1 MKTNPK
7 PKTRNPKQTRS
18 LNKPCSKVV
27 GRASFEHCNFGFG
40 ICFGFRISDFGFS
53 WILPCLALALCASV
67 PLSSN
72 AGQLE
77 HLLVI
82 GCDGFGSVGFTDAN
96 TPVLHRLM
104 REGAYTLHARGVMP
118 TSSSPNWAS
127 MIMGAGPEQHG
138 VTSNDWETNK
148 FEIAPTVVG
157 PGGIFPT
164 IFGALRAQRPTA
176 KIAVVHDWDGFGRL
190 VEPQAPDILENHKGS
205 TNTARRAV
213 ELILKEKP
221 TFLFIHFDD
230 VDHAGHTFGWKSPEY
245 FDTVEQVDGLIG
257 DLLEALTRAG
267 IREQT
272 VVLMTADH
280 GGKAKSHGGPTM
292 EEIEIPWIIAGPG
305 IKRGYEIKTPVNTY
319 DTAATIALLFKLT
332 APEGW
337 IARPVVEALAR

>member
-1 MKTNPK
+1 MNIRLPPK
-7 PKTRNPKQTRS
+7 GTKNTAQPSRNQVLGPIKPRGVIAALLCWS
-18 LNKPCSKVV
+18 LT
-27 GRASFEHCNFGFG
+27 GSFAAE
-40 ICFGFRISDFGFS
+40 
-53 WILPCLALALCASV
+53 
-67 PLSSN
+67 
-72 AGQLE
+72 LE
-77 HLLVI
+77 HLVVI
-82 GCDGFGSVGFTDAN
+82 GCDGFGSVGFTESN

-104 REGAYTLHARGVMP
+104 QEGSYTLHARGVMP

-138 VTSNDWETNK
+138 VTSNEWETNK

-164 IFGALRAQRPTA
+164 VFGALRAQKPTA
-176 KIAVVHDWDGFGRL
+176 KIAVIHDWDGFGRL
-190 VEPQAPDILENHKGS
+190 VEAGVPDILENHKDS

-213 ELILKEKP
+213 EVILKEKP
-221 TFLFIHFDD
+221 TFLFVHFDD

-245 FDTVEQVDGLIG
+245 FETVAQVDGLIR

-305 IKRGYEIKTPVNTY
+305 IRRGHEIKTPVNTY
-319 DTAATIALLFKLT
+319 DTAATIALLFKLSP
-332 APEGW
+332 PEGW
-337 IARPVVEALAR
+337 IARPVREALENN